1 MRRAI
6 ALLLLL
12 GCSKPQPT
20 IILATTTSVQD
31 SGLLDELLP
40 AFEGKTGVRVK
51 PVAVGSGEA
60 IAMARRGAADVV
72 LAHSPAAEQALV
84 EEGFALDRRTIMTN
98 TFLVVGPADDPAKVR
113 EAKDPRDAFAR
124 IVGRTFVSRGDKS
137 GTHTKEL
144 SLWPASAVRTAPDSA
159 EATAGKPTPPSGAWY
174 VESGGG
180 MGETLLLADQKSAY
194 TLSDIAT
201 YLAMKPRLKLEVL
214 FDKGN
219 DLVNRYSVMRVTG
232 GSPEGAT
239 FVEWMSTEALP
250 LVAEFGKAKYGR
262 ALFVP
267 ESR

>member
-1 MRRAI
+1 MRRLAFV
-6 ALLLLL
+6 LLLVAA
-12 GCSKPQPT
+12 CSKPPPA

-40 AFEGKTGVRVK
+40 AFEKKHGVRVK

-60 IAMARRGAADVV
+60 LAMARRGAADVV
-72 LAHSPAAEQALV
+72 LAHSPAAEQKLV
-84 EEGFALDRRTIMTN
+84 EEGFAVDRRTIMTN
-98 TFLVVGPADDPAKVR
+98 TFLVVGPADDPAAVR
-113 EAKDPRDAFAR
+113 EARDPRDAFAR

-144 SLWPASAVRTAPDSA
+144 SLWPAA
-159 EATAGKPTPPSGAWY
+159 PSGAWY
-174 VESGGG
+174 VESGSG

-214 FDKGN
+214 FEKGN
-219 DLVNRYSVMRVTG
+219 DLVNRYSVMRVKG
-232 GSPEGAT
+232 GSPEGSK

-250 LVAEFGKAKYGR
+250 LVADFGKAKYGR
-262 ALFVP
+262 ALFIP